1 MIKKLNQK
9 TFRLNA
15 LINGHVIAGAVRFS
29 PAPEPGILTEI
40 ARLDAQRIL
49 ERAVLEEIQA
59 GRL

>member
-1 MIKKLNQK
+1 MTKRPNQK

-40 ARLDAQRIL
+40 ARLDAQHIL
-49 ERAVLEEIQA
+49 ERAVLEEIEA